1 LDVIKINKKY
11 VIHVDSVPSSMYF
24 LVPKLL
30 YFFTCSGLAKPG
42 VKELKHLNHHIL
54 MISYPQNRY

>member
-1 LDVIKINKKY
+1 LGVIKINKKY

-30 YFFTCSGLAKPG
+30 YFLLVPA
-42 VKELKHLNHHIL
+42 
-54 MISYPQNRY
+54 